1 MEVLQVLPQA
11 GSSLCVVRYV
21 DQGSQAM
28 LDTNMLRSLAAQF
41 RNLPCQ
47 AVTAALGGVRASG
60 GWSPEDNYWFNT
72 RVRGRTLR
80 ARVTARQQ
88 DKVVIELRDSQE
100 MIHLQLIEEGRGEKE
115 DN

>member
-1 MEVLQVLPQA
+1 MPQA

-47 AVTAALGGVRASG
+47 AITAALGGVRSST

-72 RVRGRTLR
+72 RVTGRTLR
-80 ARVTARQQ
+80 GTVTAREH
-88 DKVVIELRDSQE
+88 DKVVIELRDSHQR
-100 MIHLQLIEEGRGEKE
+100 IHEQLIQEGRGQK
-115 DN
+115 DD